1 MEEKSAISSENGVF
15 SHAEDV
21 RTEYSSLIAYHN
33 DIVTHRFSLL
43 GIFVLAVGLF
53 VRESMGLKESAL
65 LLAITIGIYFAER
78 RNRFLFTQMSKRAM
92 EIERLHWNL
101 NRRDS
106 QDLSLP
112 LFSRFRINELPEEIK
127 KSLPESLKDEMNK
140 TKNRSLK
147 RITSSH
153 SRGLDLVYGS
163 IALYAIFSIVQAL
176 LR

>member
-1 MEEKSAISSENGVF
+1 
-15 SHAEDV
+15 
-21 RTEYSSLIAYHN
+21 
-33 DIVTHRFSLL
+33 
-43 GIFVLAVGLF
+43 
-53 VRESMGLKESAL
+53 MGLKESAL
-65 LLAITIGIYFAER
+65 LLAITIGMYFAER
-78 RNRFLFTQMSKRAM
+78 RNRVLFTQMSKRAM

-127 KSLPESLKDEMNK
+127 KSLPESLKEEMKK

-176 LR
+176 LP